1 MQAMWRHRRGR
12 HLCHGS
18 LRCLPG
24 DRSAP
29 SRSVAPAGIGSTVRL
44 PGSVRVGH
52 RAVPVALRRFDDPA
66 DYGQYL
72 LHHDRIEINQALG
85 PSLRAS
91 VLVHEILHAMF
102 ATAMIPVDDATE
114 ETVIR
119 ALTPQILALIRDNP
133 RLIAALA
140 AR

>member
-1 MQAMWRHRRGR
+1 M
-12 HLCHGS
+12 
-18 LRCLPG
+18 
-24 DRSAP
+24 AP
-29 SRSVAPAGIGSTVRL
+29 TGIGRIMRL

-66 DYGQYL
+66 EYGQYL
-72 LHHDRIEINQALG
+72 LHRDRIEINQSLG